1 MSCEAG
7 ILRKRSAD
15 DGLRESRIAR
25 TQCPR
30 NTNHGGIEA
39 WRGSQETFAKEVRP
53 SSASLIG
60 TIGFLTMKLRNV
72 QGYHLFR
79 IYWNIL
85 YRGSIVSFKFPA
97 CLSNTT
103 IREGSIAS

>member
-1 MSCEAG
+1 MDCANLELQERNAPETP
-7 ILRKRSAD
+7 IMVALKR
-15 DGLRESRIAR
+15 
-25 TQCPR
+25 
-30 NTNHGGIEA
+30 GGE
-39 WRGSQETFAKEVRP
+39 GQETFAKEVRP

-85 YRGSIVSFKFPA
+85 YRGSIVSFKFLA